1 MQDLGYVGVDILE
14 NLEEIKD
21 SLSEIKKVDFKKES
35 TFEDTQHLQ
44 EYVGDAIDMIR
55 KNLTKLQEKWKQL
68 TNQDVVTPNIH
79 EEKI

>member
-1 MQDLGYVGVDILE
+1 MNIIQMQDLGYVGVDILE

-55 KNLTKLQEKWKQL
+55 KNLTKLQEK
-68 TNQDVVTPNIH
+68 
-79 EEKI
+79 

>member
-21 SLSEIKKVDFKKES
+21 SISEIKKADFKKES

-44 EYVGDAIDMIR
+44 EYVVDTINMIK
-55 KNLTKLQEKWKQL
+55 KNLTKLQEK
-68 TNQDVVTPNIH
+68 
-79 EEKI
+79 

>member
-21 SLSEIKKVDFKKES
+21 SLSEIKKADFKKES

-44 EYVGDAIDMIR
+44 EYVVDTINMIK
-55 KNLTKLQEKWKQL
+55 KNLTKLREK
-68 TNQDVVTPNIH
+68 
-79 EEKI
+79 

>member
-21 SLSEIKKVDFKKES
+21 SLSEIKKADFKKES

-55 KNLTKLQEKWKQL
+55 KNLTKLQEK
-68 TNQDVVTPNIH
+68 
-79 EEKI
+79 

>member
-21 SLSEIKKVDFKKES
+21 SLSEIKKADFKKES

-44 EYVGDAIDMIR
+44 EYVVDTINMIK
-55 KNLTKLQEKWKQL
+55 KNLTKLQEK
-68 TNQDVVTPNIH
+68 
-79 EEKI
+79 

>member
-21 SLSEIKKVDFKKES
+21 SLSEIKKADFTKES

-44 EYVGDAIDMIR
+44 EYVGDAINMIR
-55 KNLTKLQEKWKQL
+55 KNLTKLQEK
-68 TNQDVVTPNIH
+68 
-79 EEKI
+79 

>member
-1 MQDLGYVGVDILE
+1 MNIIQMQDLGYVGVDILE

-21 SLSEIKKVDFKKES
+21 SLSEIKKADFKKES

-55 KNLTKLQEKWKQL
+55 KNLTKLQEK
-68 TNQDVVTPNIH
+68 
-79 EEKI
+79 